1 MQVTH
6 MCVFVYL
13 CVSKR
18 INASLH
24 SRRYLIYTHKRIHV
38 WLQCVHVCMSKHTH
52 TRVQKGHARAD
63 GAIGAGRWTRVSTHD
78 AASWVLLFVCV
89 CVRVCVY
96 IYVYHVH
103 ISTFVRTC
111 TCAHKSI
118 HVQCSFLSLRLSI
131 PLSSFLSPPSPPVYP
146 PPFLQTHSPLS
157 LLFLLLLSLSLSL

>member
-24 SRRYLIYTHKRIHV
+24 SQRRYLIYTHKRIHV

-63 GAIGAGRWTRVSTHD
+63 GAIGAGRWTRVSTHN
-78 AASWVLLFVCV
+78 AACCIHLCFYERACFFLCVCACV
-89 CVRVCVY
+89 CVYTYMY
-96 IYVYHVH
+96 ITY
-103 ISTFVRTC
+103 T
-111 TCAHKSI
+111 
-118 HVQCSFLSLRLSI
+118 
-131 PLSSFLSPPSPPVYP
+131 
-146 PPFLQTHSPLS
+146 
-157 LLFLLLLSLSLSL
+157 